1 MIQLPNHE
9 DVFLIATTR
18 FNNETYAINQQYRR
32 KYNIP
37 AIYGICMQIREKY
50 PLNAITFVLEM
61 NNSTNRVEG
70 IGKIRN
76 QLCYQELST
85 IYKSVHLHEHN
96 MYYYKGNQ
104 WISRKILGQMDPEL
118 LEIFENILFKKKTH
132 VKRHAGISVVTEKL
146 LVNWLITHP
155 TKTEMALVNLLKRI
169 LYVFEQYKSK
179 LLA

>member
-18 FNNETYAINQQYRR
+18 FNNETYAINQQYRH

-37 AIYGICMQIREKY
+37 AIYGTCMQIREKY

-61 NNSTNRVEG
+61 NNSTNQVEG

-76 QLCYQELST
+76 RLCYQELNT

-96 MYYYKGNQ
+96 MYCYKGNQ

-169 LYVFEQYKSK
+169 LCVFEQYKSK